1 MQLFRKTLSGMANNI
16 DPQPVSSGSTLFAH
30 AILSETL
37 VYYFR
42 TFTVIKQ
49 TNKKKKKKIV
59 GLPKAGLSSGVVL
72 ISGGLHRL
80 YIIGEQG
87 LIDALVNVMLNK

>member
-1 MQLFRKTLSGMANNI
+1 M
-16 DPQPVSSGSTLFAH
+16 
-30 AILSETL
+30 
-37 VYYFR
+37 
-42 TFTVIKQ
+42 
-49 TNKKKKKKIV
+49 